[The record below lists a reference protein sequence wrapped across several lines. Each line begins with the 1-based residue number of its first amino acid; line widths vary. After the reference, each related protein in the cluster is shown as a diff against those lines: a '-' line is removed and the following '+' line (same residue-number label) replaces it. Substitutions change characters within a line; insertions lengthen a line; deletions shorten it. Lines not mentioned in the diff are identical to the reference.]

1 MKAKL
6 EEVAQTYGIENWGA
20 GYFSINKGHLVVHP
34 SEYDRRGADLMEI
47 LEDLQRRRIHALLL
61 RFPQILVNQMKN

>member
-20 GYFSINKGHLVVHP
+20 GYFSINKKGHLVVHP

-47 LEDLQRRRIHALLL
+47 LEDLQRRRIHAPCSCVFP
-61 RFPQILVNQMKN
+61 RFSSTR